1 MKTLTDH
8 LIEGFDAAPTIKA
21 SESGHR
27 YLISGFSTYK
37 NKYRLETPVVDSEEV
52 CDIIFQDGPVPE
64 KGHNGITLECLLV
77 ICKDRLEMFQSGKFP
92 CKENA
97 VALDHINIA
106 LNSLKSR
113 TKNRLDRGVEGKDIK

>member
-8 LIEGFDAAPTIKA
+8 LVEGFDSAPTIKA

-37 NKYRLETPVVDSEEV
+37 NKYRLENPVANSTEV

-64 KGHNGITLECLLV
+64 KGHNGVTLECLLT
-77 ICKDRLEMFQSGKFP
+77 ICKDRLEMFQSGEFA
-92 CKENA
+92 CAENA
-97 VALDHINIA
+97 LALDNINGA
-106 LNSLKSR
+106 LNSLKAR
-113 TKNRLDRGVEGKDIK
+113 TRARLARGVEGKNVK